1 MTLLS
6 FNLHSL
12 TIKFIGD
19 LFLVFK
25 ENHVWSYPNGTGHGT
40 PYDYDTYVPL
50 IFAGKALEP
59 RLIHDRIRTVDIAP
73 TIARF
78 LEIEYPA
85 NMNGKAENLYSQ
97 PQNIRT
103 N

>member
-1 MTLLS
+1 MS

-19 LFLVFK
+19 LFLIFK
-25 ENHVWSYPNGTGHGT
+25 ENYVWSYPNGTGHGI
-40 PYDYDTYVPL
+40 PYDYDTHVPL
-50 IFAGKALEP
+50 IFVGKALEP
-59 RLIHDRIRTVDIAP
+59 RLIHDRVRTVDIAP
-73 TIARF
+73 TIAKL

-85 NMNGKAENLYSQ
+85 NVNGKALNLSSQ
-97 PQNIRT
+97 LQNIRT